1 MREEYFKNT
10 YKEIS
15 ELSNTSK
22 CKTTLI
28 QNTDTNELAVKK
40 EMPSEMFEVYS
51 KLANINSAGI
61 VNVLSCHTENGKC
74 IDIEEYVNGKTLET
88 IISEGQWS
96 DIDYANCV
104 IDLCDTLTE
113 LHSYGIIHRDI
124 QPKNIIVDNNRI
136 KLIDFDIARNKK
148 ESSVKDTRLLGTPEF
163 ASPEAYGFS
172 QTDERSD
179 VYSLGKLLDMTV
191 KDERFK
197 EVIKKS
203 TEMDPVNRYQ
213 SAGELKMALMHCLNN
228 PKSKNAQLFIR
239 TVPGFRSNNL
249 AKKTIASIIYFLVI
263 ALLTGTALQAKG
275 NVAAKIL
282 SVLLFYIW
290 VFVPYAF
297 LMNIGNISSKL
308 IRANYKSKTS
318 EWLVRIALCI
328 ISFII
333 TSIMLGFFMG
343 AH

>member
-1 MREEYFKNT
+1 MREDYFKNT

-15 ELSNTSK
+15 ELSNNEK
-22 CKTTLI
+22 CRTTLI
-28 QNTDTNELAVKK
+28 QNGDTNELAVKK
-40 EMPSEMFEVYS
+40 EMPEEMFEVYS
-51 KLANINSAGI
+51 KLANINNVGI
-61 VNVLSCHTENGKC
+61 VNVLACYTENGKC

-88 IISEGQWS
+88 IISEGQWTDS
-96 DIDYANCV
+96 DYARC
-104 IDLCDTLTE
+104 IMDMCDTLAE

-124 QPKNIIVDNNRI
+124 QPKNIIIDNNSV

-179 VYSLGKLLDMTV
+179 IYSLGKLLDMIV

-197 EVIKKS
+197 EVVKKC
-203 TEMDPVNRYQ
+203 TQMDPANRYQ

-228 PKSKNAQLFIR
+228 PKSKNDQSFIR

-249 AKKTIASIIYFLVI
+249 TKKTIASIIYFLVI

-275 NVAAKIL
+275 NVASKIL

-297 LMNIGNISSKL
+297 LMNIGNISGKL

-328 ISFII
+328 ISFIL

>member
-1 MREEYFKNT
+1 MREDYFKNT

-15 ELSNTSK
+15 ELSNTEK
-22 CKTTLI
+22 CRTTLI
-28 QNTDTNELAVKK
+28 QNGDTNELAVKK
-40 EMPSEMFEVYS
+40 EMPEEMFEVYS
-51 KLANINSAGI
+51 KLASINNVGI
-61 VNVLSCHTENGKC
+61 VNVLACYTENGKC

-88 IISEGQWS
+88 IISEGQWTDS
-96 DIDYANCV
+96 DYARC
-104 IDLCDTLTE
+104 IMDMCDTLTE
-113 LHSYGIIHRDI
+113 LHKRGIIHRDI
-124 QPKNIIVDNNRI
+124 QPKNVIVDNNHV

-148 ESSVKDTRLLGTPEF
+148 ESSNKDTRLLGTPEF

-179 VYSLGKLLDMTV
+179 IYSIGKLLDMIV

-197 EVIKKS
+197 EVVKKC
-203 TEMDPVNRYQ
+203 TQIDPVNRYQ

-228 PKSKNAQLFIR
+228 PKSKNDQSFIR

-249 AKKTIASIIYFLVI
+249 IKKTIASIIYFLVI

-275 NVAAKIL
+275 NVASKIL

-297 LMNIGNISSKL
+297 LMNIGNISGKL

-328 ISFII
+328 ISFIL

>member
-1 MREEYFKNT
+1 MREDYFKNT

-15 ELSNTSK
+15 ELSNTEK
-22 CKTTLI
+22 CRTTLI
-28 QNTDTNELAVKK
+28 QNGDTNELAVKK
-40 EMPSEMFEVYS
+40 EMPEEMFEVYS
-51 KLANINSAGI
+51 KLASINNVGI
-61 VNVLSCHTENGKC
+61 VNVLACYTENGKC

-88 IISEGQWS
+88 IISEGQWTDS
-96 DIDYANCV
+96 DYARC
-104 IDLCDTLTE
+104 IMDMCDTLTE
-113 LHSYGIIHRDI
+113 LHKRGIIHRDI
-124 QPKNIIVDNNRI
+124 QPKNVIVDNNHV

-148 ESSVKDTRLLGTPEF
+148 ESSNKDTRLLGTPEF

-179 VYSLGKLLDMTV
+179 IYSLGKLLDMIV

-197 EVIKKS
+197 EVVKKC
-203 TEMDPVNRYQ
+203 TQIDPVNRYQ

-228 PKSKNAQLFIR
+228 PKSKNDQSFIR

-249 AKKTIASIIYFLVI
+249 TKKAIASIIYFLVI
-263 ALLTGTALQAKG
+263 ALLTGIALQAKG
-275 NVAAKIL
+275 NVASKIL

-297 LMNIGNISSKL
+297 LMNIGNISGKL
-308 IRANYKSKTS
+308 IRADYKSKTS

-328 ISFII
+328 ISFIL